1 MKKMTQDD
9 KQFLKEFLR
18 GAGIIGVVVGL
29 FILFASLTLQ
39 SQNPPVESQSTKVI
53 GTYKEC
59 DIIQW
64 HYGPLA
70 EYKYFLHCPK
80 WTRNLKSFIMSGA
93 VLINAEDYIKEPI
106 ENTESTKLCVCALIW
121 KMWSSTSLIQ
131 NDRNTYDDLLQTL
144 LQTTS
149 GNWYQEI
156 QNVVGK
162 LHLEWMFC
170 SGLV

>member
-1 MKKMTQDD
+1 MKKMTQED

-70 EYKYFLHCPK
+70 EYKYFLYCPNE
-80 WTRNLKSFIMSGA
+80 R
-93 VLINAEDYIKEPI
+93 
-106 ENTESTKLCVCALIW
+106 
-121 KMWSSTSLIQ
+121 
-131 NDRNTYDDLLQTL
+131 
-144 LQTTS
+144 
-149 GNWYQEI
+149 EI
-156 QNVVGK
+156 
-162 LHLEWMFC
+162 
-170 SGLV
+170 

>member
-1 MKKMTQDD
+1 MTQDD

-70 EYKYFLHCPK
+70 EYKYFLYCPNE
-80 WTRNLKSFIMSGA
+80 R
-93 VLINAEDYIKEPI
+93 
-106 ENTESTKLCVCALIW
+106 
-121 KMWSSTSLIQ
+121 
-131 NDRNTYDDLLQTL
+131 
-144 LQTTS
+144 
-149 GNWYQEI
+149 EI
-156 QNVVGK
+156 
-162 LHLEWMFC
+162 
-170 SGLV
+170 

>member
-1 MKKMTQDD
+1 MKKMTEED
-9 KQFLKEFLR
+9 KYALKEFLR

-70 EYKYFLHCPK
+70 EYKYFLYCPNE
-80 WTRNLKSFIMSGA
+80 R
-93 VLINAEDYIKEPI
+93 
-106 ENTESTKLCVCALIW
+106 
-121 KMWSSTSLIQ
+121 
-131 NDRNTYDDLLQTL
+131 
-144 LQTTS
+144 
-149 GNWYQEI
+149 EI
-156 QNVVGK
+156 
-162 LHLEWMFC
+162 
-170 SGLV
+170 

>member
-64 HYGPLA
+64 HYGPLT

-80 WTRNLKSFIMSGA
+80 
-93 VLINAEDYIKEPI
+93 
-106 ENTESTKLCVCALIW
+106 
-121 KMWSSTSLIQ
+121 
-131 NDRNTYDDLLQTL
+131 
-144 LQTTS
+144 
-149 GNWYQEI
+149 
-156 QNVVGK
+156 
-162 LHLEWMFC
+162 
-170 SGLV
+170 